1 MKKINK
7 LFAVLAATLAATFL
21 FAACNDKPDDGGK
34 PEEPIKYTVTYTAGE
49 GSGTVPSGGS
59 YVAGA
64 TFELPA
70 ANGLSKEGYVFDKW
84 SDGENTYAV
93 GATYTMPAKN
103 VTFAATWKDDGSG
116 ETPTPPTKYT
126 VTFSGGEDAEGTAP
140 TGGSYEAGATFDIP
154 AADGLVKDGFVFVCW
169 TYNETDYNVGDVFTM
184 PVGNVVFT
192 AKWEAEIEKKP
203 DFVFESEDAKL
214 KDGDKENREPWAYV
228 GTENV
233 EDQGVVKRVVAKGF
247 SENPGA
253 TITYNFTVGGESG
266 TTYIA
271 QLVSTNSS
279 LRAAANFTDVMKVTV
294 NGNELT
300 SKAVIPQYSPTFE
313 EDQPYFNW
321 HYVDLVLGNIEL
333 KGGAVNTIVFEVI
346 IDGSDTCCNFDKITL
361 RDLTVDVSKLQTA
374 VFEAENAAL
383 KDGNKE
389 NLQAW
394 EHVKTEDVK
403 NRDGEVTRK
412 AAAGF
417 SGNPGATMT
426 FTLNVGGE
434 AGKKYTAELISTN
447 SSLLHAAAK
456 FSDIMKVTVN
466 GVDIEINGDA
476 VIPKFQAYS
485 DKDKPY
491 NEEYYVDLILGS
503 IELNGGSVNTI
514 VFTVIPDG
522 DDTCCNFDKIT
533 LRDLAVDVTAA

>member
-34 PEEPIKYTVTYTAGE
+34 TEEPVKYTVTYTAGE

-140 TGGSYEAGATFDIP
+140 TGGSYEEGATFDIP

-184 PVGNVVFT
+184 PAGNVVFT
-192 AKWEAEIEKKP
+192 AKWEAETEKKP
-203 DFVFESEDAKL
+203 DFVFESENAKL
-214 KDGDKENREPWAYV
+214 ADGNKENRPGWANV
-228 GTENV
+228 KTEEV
-233 EDQGVVKRVVAKGF
+233 TREGEQPFTVAAGF

-253 TITYNFTVGGESG
+253 TITYSFVVGGETG
-266 TTYIA
+266 MTYTA
-271 QLVSTNSS
+271 ELVSRNSR
-279 LRAAANFTDVMKVTV
+279 LKNETKFTDVMRVTV
-294 NGNELT
+294 NG
-300 SKAVIPQYSPTFE
+300 SVVSSDAIIKAPEWGSANDYYWY
-313 EDQPYFNW
+313 EDN
-321 HYVDLVLGNIEL
+321 VLGNIEL
-333 KGGAVNTIVFEVI
+333 KGGSINTIVFEVI

-361 RDLTVDVSKLQTA
+361 RDLTVDVSKLQTV
-374 VFEAENAAL
+374 VFEAEDAELAN
-383 KDGNKE
+383 GTKE
-389 NLQAW
+389 DRPGWAN
-394 EHVKTEDVK
+394 VKTEEVQK
-403 NRDGEVTRK
+403 DGTVTRTV
-412 AAAGF
+412 AAGF

-426 FTLNVGGE
+426 FTFNVGGE
-434 AGKKYTAELISTN
+434 VGKKYSAELISTN
-447 SSLLHAAAK
+447 SRLKVAAK
-456 FSDIMKVTVN
+456 FTEVMRITVN
-466 GVDIEINGDA
+466 GKEISSNA
-476 VIPKFQAYS
+476 IIPKN
-485 DKDKPY
+485 DWGNPY
-491 NEEYYVDLILGS
+491 DDEWYLDIILGS

>member
-34 PEEPIKYTVTYTAGE
+34 PEEPVKYTVTYTAGE

-126 VTFSGGEDAEGTAP
+126 VTFGGGEDAEGTAP
-140 TGGSYEAGATFDIP
+140 TGGSYEEGATFDIP

-184 PVGNVVFT
+184 PADNVVFT
-192 AKWEAEIEKKP
+192 AKWEAKKP
-203 DFVFESEDAKL
+203 DFVFESEDA
-214 KDGDKENREPWAYV
+214 
-228 GTENV
+228 
-233 EDQGVVKRVVAKGF
+233 
-247 SENPGA
+247 
-253 TITYNFTVGGESG
+253 
-266 TTYIA
+266 
-271 QLVSTNSS
+271 
-279 LRAAANFTDVMKVTV
+279 
-294 NGNELT
+294 
-300 SKAVIPQYSPTFE
+300 
-313 EDQPYFNW
+313 
-321 HYVDLVLGNIEL
+321 
-333 KGGAVNTIVFEVI
+333 
-346 IDGSDTCCNFDKITL
+346 
-361 RDLTVDVSKLQTA
+361 
-374 VFEAENAAL
+374 AL

-389 NLQAW
+389 NRPGWAN
-394 EHVKTEDVK
+394 VKTEEVQK
-403 NRDGEVTRK
+403 DGTVTRTV
-412 AAAGF
+412 AAGF

-426 FTLNVGGE
+426 FTFNVGGE
-434 AGKKYTAELISTN
+434 VGKKYSAELISTN
-447 SSLLHAAAK
+447 SRLKVAAK
-456 FSDIMKVTVN
+456 FTEVMRITVN
-466 GVDIEINGDA
+466 GKEISSNA
-476 VIPKFQAYS
+476 IIPKN
-485 DKDKPY
+485 DWGNPY
-491 NEEYYVDLILGS
+491 DDEWYLDIILGS